1 MYIYTH
7 IYMYIDVSIC
17 IYIHKYMYTDMSMF
31 GLLAEAVGLFKIGRE
46 LNVTVWDVPST
57 GTIMNDASTSF
68 FGMVGML
75 ILLG

>member
-1 MYIYTH
+1 
-7 IYMYIDVSIC
+7 
-17 IYIHKYMYTDMSMF
+17 MYTDMSMF